1 VFVRALGGI
10 SGAEEAERR
19 GVAVQEGGTADRADL
34 PVAEKSA
41 HRQVAEVLPEDA
53 RVEVG
58 ATVKTLSA
66 SEAREE

>member
-1 VFVRALGGI
+1 MFVRALGGI

-19 GVAVQEGGTADRADL
+19 RVAVQEGGAADGADL

-41 HRQVAEVLPEDA
+41 HRHVAEVLPKDA